1 MVLKWN
7 KNIESVIEV
16 MEKQCR
22 LYKKMH
28 MEISISKLNKY
39 SALSMTA
46 MILSPLPAFFS
57 ILGLTL
63 QQEMIHVDT
72 IFDSISLG
80 ISLITTILVGVTKF
94 GKYDE
99 ISYSHKTASSQ
110 YTSLEQNIK
119 RQLML
124 ERSERIAPKIYL
136 TWIMKKFDILYES
149 SPLLSCSTSKKY
161 EKTIELLEKEYQS
174 QEHKIH
180 KNEDTSSNSD
190 RSRESIKE
198 KDDEEDKMY
207 KIDIEKKINE
217 SDLFSLD
224 KVYKDIEK
232 SDDIFFTNEQR
243 KKKSRDFSNRFN
255 LSKFDD
261 EQMIFELQR

>member
-7 KNIESVIEV
+7 KNIESVLEV

-28 MEISISKLNKY
+28 MEVAICMLKKY
-39 SALSMTA
+39 SLLSMTA

-63 QQEMIHVDT
+63 QQEQIRVDT
-72 IFDSISLG
+72 IFDSVSLG
-80 ISLITTILVGVTKF
+80 ISKITTILVGVTKF

-124 ERSERIAPKIYL
+124 ERSERIEPKIYL
-136 TWIMKKFDILYES
+136 TWISKKFDILYES
-149 SPLLSCSTSKKY
+149 SPLFSCSTSKKY
-161 EKTIELLEKEYQS
+161 EKTIELLEKEYES

-180 KNEDTSSNSD
+180 KNEDSLSSNSG
-190 RSRESIKE
+190 ESE
-198 KDDEEDKMY
+198 KMY
-207 KIDIEKKINE
+207 KIDIEKKNE
-217 SDLFSLD
+217 SDLFSLE
-224 KVYKDIEK
+224 KIHKDIEK
-232 SDDIFFTNEQR
+232 SDEIFFSNEKR
-243 KKKSRDFSNRFN
+243 KNKSRDFSNRFD

-261 EQMIFELQR
+261 EQMIFELH

>member
-1 MVLKWN
+1 M
-7 KNIESVIEV
+7 EV
-16 MEKQCR
+16 A
-22 LYKKMH
+22 
-28 MEISISKLNKY
+28 ISMLNKY

-63 QQEMIHVDT
+63 QQQEMIHVDT
-72 IFDSISLG
+72 LFDSISLG
-80 ISLITTILVGVTKF
+80 ISLITTILVAVTKF

-190 RSRESIKE
+190 RSGESTKE
-198 KDDEEDKMY
+198 KNVEDKMY
-207 KIDIEKKINE
+207 KIDIEKKIDE
-217 SDLFSLD
+217 SELFSLD

-243 KKKSRDFSNRFN
+243 KKKSRDLSNRFD

-261 EQMIFELQR
+261 EQMIFELHR